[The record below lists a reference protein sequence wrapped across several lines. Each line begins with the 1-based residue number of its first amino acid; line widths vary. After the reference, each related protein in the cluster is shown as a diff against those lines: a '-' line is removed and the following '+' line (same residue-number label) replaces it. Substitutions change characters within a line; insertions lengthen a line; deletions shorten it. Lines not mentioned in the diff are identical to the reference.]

1 MADETFERFRRKLAD
16 VVTVAINRGLEVGKG
31 KHFCPL
37 GCAGN
42 DGGDTRCDEFALM
55 SEDDRTSVVEELLAE
70 QSGEEPTEGTVQ
82 LTVSAASYHCL
93 SPDARDDLVRDV
105 LG

>member
-1 MADETFERFRRKLAD
+1 MTSRSAPGAVATAALVLGALASL
-16 VVTVAINRGLEVGKG
+16 V
-31 KHFCPL
+31 